1 MTPAAAGIFFHKQRY
16 CAGSQKGNLMKTLIW
31 GLLVL
36 LAVSA
41 SADASER
48 VEKSVLMLAGANAG
62 YQEARYGDDGKLAV
76 HFEFND
82 RGRGPKLD
90 ASYTLDAGAVPTAI
104 ELKGVDYLKATVAE
118 TYTRSGEAVAWKN
131 ASEDD
136 KRSLSGPAFFLGLN
150 QVPED
155 SILLARAL
163 LKAPDH
169 KLALIPAGEA
179 SIRKLAS
186 IEIKRETASQ
196 TVDLYAINGLGL
208 LPDFVWLDQDQRFFA
223 AYSGW
228 STLIREGYED
238 AIDTIGDRQEQEEKR
253 LAESRADDLTRKL
266 AAPLLIRN
274 VRVFDPPSGEV
285 VDGRSVLIDAGK
297 IVSIGAADV
306 SSLDGV
312 EELDGGGRFLM
323 PGLWDMHVHYS
334 GGADGLL
341 DLASG
346 VTTVRDMAN
355 QVDKLQDLIDGIE
368 AGKDIG
374 PRIIRAGI
382 IDGKGPFAGPTKVLV
397 DTEQEAL
404 DAVAMYKATGHEQ
417 IKIYSSVK
425 PELMPIITKAAHAQ
439 GMRVSGHVPAF
450 MTARQFVENGADEIQ
465 HINMLFLN
473 FMFDK
478 VQDTRTPAR
487 FTAVAEHGAALDL
500 SSKPV
505 RDFIQLLKDKN
516 IVIDPTVGTF
526 EDMFLSRP
534 GVPGPGFA
542 SIVDRFPTTW
552 QRQMKSGTGGLEM
565 KPGQQALFRDSYQNM
580 VNLIGV
586 LYRSGIPIVAGTD
599 NLAGMTLPRELE
611 LYVEAGIP
619 PMDVLRIATSGSAG
633 VMNREDDYGRVAPG
647 YVSDLIL
654 VDGDPSI
661 NMADIRKVR
670 TTIRGDRLYD
680 ADALFKAVSI
690 KPTPKQ

>member
-1 MTPAAAGIFFHKQRY
+1 
-16 CAGSQKGNLMKTLIW
+16 MKLLSRLLLA
-31 GLLVL
+31 LLVL
-36 LAVSA
+36 TGSAHAV
-41 SADASER
+41 ER
-48 VEKSVLMLAGANAG
+48 IEKSVLVLAGANAG
-62 YQEARYGDDGKLAV
+62 FQEARYGDDGKLAV

-90 ASYTLDAGAVPTAI
+90 ASYLLDADGVPTHI
-104 ELKGVDYLKATVAE
+104 DLKGVDYLKAVVAE
-118 TYTRSGEAVAWKN
+118 TYSRTDDGVVWKN
-131 ASEDD
+131 AAEDD
-136 KRSLSGPAFFLGLN
+136 KRALAGSAFFLGLT

-155 SILLARAL
+155 SILLVRAL
-163 LKAPDH
+163 LKAPAH
-169 KLALIPAGEA
+169 KLPLIPAGEA
-179 SIRKLAS
+179 SIHKLAS
-186 IEIKRETASQ
+186 TEIKGKAGTQ
-196 TVDLYAINGLGL
+196 TVDLYAIKGLGL
-208 LPDFVWLDQDQRFFA
+208 LPDFVWLDQKQRFFA
-223 AYSGW
+223 SYSGW

-238 AIDTIGDRQEQEEKR
+238 AIKAIGDRQEQEER
-253 LAESRADDLTRKL
+253 QLAETRASELTRNL
-266 AAPLLIRN
+266 ASPLLIRN

-285 VDGRSVLIDAGK
+285 VDARAVLIDAGR

-306 SSLDGV
+306 ASLDGV
-312 EELDGGGRFLM
+312 EELDGGGRLLM
-323 PGLWDMHVHYS
+323 PGLWDMHVHFG

-355 QVDKLQDLIDGIE
+355 QVDTLKALIDGIE

-404 DAVAMYKATGHEQ
+404 DAVKMYKETGHEQ

-425 PELMPIITKAAHAQ
+425 PELMPIIAKAAHEQ
-439 GMRVSGHVPAF
+439 GMRVSGHVPAY

-465 HINMLFLN
+465 HVNMLFLN

-487 FTAVAEHGAALDL
+487 FTAVAEYGAALDL
-500 SSKPV
+500 SSPPV
-505 RDFIQLLKDKN
+505 RDFIQLLKDRQ
-516 IVIDPTVGTF
+516 IVVDPTVGTF
-526 EDMFLSRP
+526 EDMFLGRP

-542 SIVDRFPTTW
+542 AIVDRFPTTW
-552 QRQMKSGTGGLEM
+552 QRQIRSGAGGLEM

-580 VNLIGV
+580 VNMVGV
-586 LYRSGIPIVAGTD
+586 LHRSGVHIVAGTD
-599 NLAGMTLPRELE
+599 NLAGLTLPRELE

-619 PMDVLRIATSGSAG
+619 PIEVLRIATSGSAE
-633 VMNREDDYGRVAPG
+633 VMKREDDYGRVAPG
-647 YVSDLIL
+647 YVADLIL
-654 VDGDPSI
+654 VDGDPTI

-680 ADALFKAVSI
+680 ADALFRAVSI
-690 KPTPKQ
+690 KPAPKPKREVSDQGRNGPGAL

>member
-1 MTPAAAGIFFHKQRY
+1 
-16 CAGSQKGNLMKTLIW
+16 MKTLI
-31 GLLVL
+31 LCLIAAI
-36 LAVSA
+36 AVSGPA
-41 SADASER
+41 HAADDVER
-48 VEKSVLMLAGANAG
+48 SVMILAGANAG
-62 YQEARYGDDGKLAV
+62 FQEARYASDGTLAV

-90 ASYTLDAGAVPTAI
+90 ASYVLDKKGVPTSI
-104 ELKGVDYLKATVAE
+104 ELKGVDYLKAPIDE
-118 TYTRSGEAVAWKN
+118 TYKRAGDELVWKN
-131 ASEDD
+131 GAEDE
-136 KRSLSGPAFFLGLN
+136 KRSVAGSAFFLGLN

-155 SILLARAL
+155 SILLVRAL
-163 LKAPDH
+163 LAAPDH
-169 KLALIPAGEA
+169 KLDLIPAGKA

-186 IEIKRETASQ
+186 TEVAGKSGAK
-196 TVDLYAINGLGL
+196 TVDLYAVSGLGL

-223 AYSGW
+223 SYSGW

-238 AIDTIGDRQEQEEKR
+238 AIPTIGERQEQEEKR
-253 LAESRADDLTRKL
+253 LAETRASELTRTL
-266 AAPLLIRN
+266 TAPLLIRN

-285 VDGRSVLIDAGK
+285 VDERAVLIDAGR
-297 IVSIGAADV
+297 IVSIGGADV
-306 SSLDGV
+306 ASLPGV
-312 EELDGGGRFLM
+312 EEFDGGGRFLM
-323 PGLWDMHVHYS
+323 PGLWDMHVHFT

-341 DLASG
+341 ELASG

-355 QVDKLQDLIDGIE
+355 QVDKLKALIDAIE

-397 DTEQEAL
+397 DNEAEAL
-404 DAVAMYKATGHEQ
+404 AAVKMYKETGHEQ

-425 PELMPIITKAAHAQ
+425 PELMPIIAKAAHEQ
-439 GMRVSGHVPAF
+439 GMRVSGHVPAY

-487 FTAVAEHGAALDL
+487 FTAVAEYGAALDL

-505 RDFIQLLKDKN
+505 RDFIQLLKDRD

-542 SIVDRFPTTW
+542 AIVDRFPSSW
-552 QRQMKSGTGGLEM
+552 QRQIRSGSGGLEA
-565 KPGQQALFRDSYQNM
+565 KPGQIALFRDSYQNM
-580 VNLIGV
+580 VNMVGV
-586 LYRSGIPIVAGTD
+586 LYRSGVRIVPGTD

-619 PMDVLRIATSGSAG
+619 PMDVLRIATSASAE
-633 VMNREDDYGRVAPG
+633 VMKRDDEYGRVAPG

-654 VDGDPSI
+654 VDGDPTI
-661 NMADIRKVR
+661 NMADIRNVR

-690 KPTPKQ
+690 APTTKQ

>member
-1 MTPAAAGIFFHKQRY
+1 MKTMPTILLALLVS
-16 CAGSQKGNLMKTLIW
+16 AGSAQ
-31 GLLVL
+31 
-36 LAVSA
+36 AA
-41 SADASER
+41 ER
-48 VEKSVLMLAGANAG
+48 IEKSVLLMAGTKAG
-62 YQEARYGDDGKLAV
+62 FQEARYGEDGKLAV
-76 HFEFND
+76 HYEFND
-82 RGRGPKLD
+82 RGRGPNLD
-90 ASYTLDAGAVPTAI
+90 ANYSLDAHGMPTTT
-104 ELKGVDYLKATVAE
+104 ELKGVDYLKAPIAE
-118 TYTRSGEAVAWKN
+118 TYTRTGDEVVWKN
-131 ASEDD
+131 GAEDA
-136 KRSLSGPAFFLGLN
+136 KRTVTGSAFFLGLN

-169 KLALIPAGEA
+169 RLPLIPGGEAAIHKLATLEVKGKQE
-179 SIRKLAS
+179 SR
-186 IEIKRETASQ
+186 
-196 TVDLYAINGLGL
+196 TVDLYAIKGLDL
-208 LPDFVWLDQDQRFFA
+208 LPGFVWLDQDQQFFA
-223 AYSGW
+223 SYSGF
-228 STLIREGYED
+228 STLIREGFED
-238 AIDTIGDRQEQEEKR
+238 TLKVIGDRQEQEEKR
-253 LAESRADDLTRKL
+253 LAETRANELTRNL
-266 AAPLLIRN
+266 TSPLLIRN

-285 VDGRSVLIDAGK
+285 VDGRAVLIDAGR

-306 SSLDGV
+306 ASLEGV

-323 PGLWDMHVHYS
+323 PGLWDMHVHFS

-341 DLASG
+341 ELASG
-346 VTTVRDMAN
+346 VTTVRDMGN
-355 QVDKLQDLIDGIE
+355 QGESLKALIDGIE

-382 IDGKGPFAGPTKVLV
+382 IDGKSPFSGPTKVLV

-404 DAVAMYKATGHEQ
+404 DAVKMYKETGHEQ

-425 PELMPIITKAAHAQ
+425 PELMPIIAKAAHEL
-439 GMRVSGHVPAF
+439 GMRVSGHVPAY

-473 FMFDK
+473 FMADK

-487 FTAVAEHGAALDL
+487 FTTVAEYGAALDL

-505 RDFIQLLKDKN
+505 RDFIQLLKDRK

-534 GVPGPGFA
+534 GMPGPGFA
-542 SIVDRFPTTW
+542 AIVDRFPTTW
-552 QRQMKSGTGGLEM
+552 QRQMRSGSGGLEM
-565 KPGQQALFRDSYQNM
+565 KSGQQALFRDSYQAM

-586 LYRSGIPIVAGTD
+586 LYRSGVHIVPGTD
-599 NLAGMTLPRELE
+599 NLAGVTLPREFE

-619 PMDVLRIATSGSAG
+619 PIEVLRIATSGSAE
-633 VMNREDDYGRVAPG
+633 VMKREDDYGRVAAG

-654 VDGDPSI
+654 VDGDPTI

-680 ADALFKAVSI
+680 SDALFRAVSI
-690 KPTPKQ
+690 KPTTKQ

>member
-1 MTPAAAGIFFHKQRY
+1 MKMLI
-16 CAGSQKGNLMKTLIW
+16 GSLLA
-31 GLLVL
+31 LLVSMNP
-36 LAVSA
+36 AHA
-41 SADASER
+41 AER
-48 VEKSVLMLAGANAG
+48 VEKSVLLLAGANAG
-62 YQEARYGDDGKLAV
+62 FQEARYGDDGKLAV
-76 HFEFND
+76 HYEFND

-90 ASYTLDAGAVPTAI
+90 ASYSLNADGVPTAI
-104 ELKGVDYLKATVAE
+104 ELGGVDYLKAPITE
-118 TYTRSGEAVAWKN
+118 TYARSGDAVIWKN
-131 ASEDD
+131 GAEDN
-136 KRSLSGPAFFLGLN
+136 KRAVSGSAFFLGLN

-163 LKAPDH
+163 LKAPEH

-179 SIRKLAS
+179 SIHKLAS
-186 IEIKRETASQ
+186 TEIKSKDGPQ
-196 TVDLYAINGLGL
+196 TVNLYAIKGLGL
-208 LPDFVWLDQDQRFFA
+208 LPEFVWLDQEQRFFA
-223 AYSGW
+223 SYSGW
-228 STLIREGYED
+228 STLIREGFED
-238 AIDTIGDRQEQEEKR
+238 ALKTIGDRQELEERR
-253 LAESRADDLTRKL
+253 LAETRASELTRNL
-266 AAPLLIRN
+266 TAPLLIRN
-274 VRVFDPPSGEV
+274 VRVFDPPSAEV
-285 VDGRSVLIDAGK
+285 VDGRSVLIDAGR
-297 IVSIGAADV
+297 IVSIGEADV
-306 SSLDGV
+306 ASLDGV

-323 PGLWDMHVHYS
+323 PGLWDMHVHFG

-355 QVDKLQDLIDGIE
+355 QVETLKALIDGIE

-397 DTEQEAL
+397 DTEKEAL
-404 DAVAMYKATGHEQ
+404 DAVKMYKDTGHEQ

-425 PELMPIITKAAHAQ
+425 PELMPIIARAAHEQ
-439 GMRVSGHVPAF
+439 GMRVSGHVPAY

-465 HINMLFLN
+465 HVNMLFLN

-487 FTAVAEHGAALDL
+487 FTTVAEYGAALDL

-505 RDFIQLLKDKN
+505 RDFIQLLRDRQ
-516 IVIDPTVGTF
+516 IVVDPTIGTF

-542 SIVDRFPTTW
+542 AIVERFPTTW
-552 QRQMKSGTGGLEM
+552 QRQMRSGAGGLEM
-565 KPGQQALFRDSYQNM
+565 KPGQQSLFRDSYQNM
-580 VNLIGV
+580 VNMVGV
-586 LYRSGIPIVAGTD
+586 LHRSGVHIVAGTD
-599 NLAGMTLPRELE
+599 NLAGVTLPRELE

-619 PMDVLRIATSGSAG
+619 PIEVLRIATSGSAE
-633 VMNREDDYGRVAPG
+633 VMKREDDYGRVAPG
-647 YVSDLIL
+647 FVADLIL
-654 VDGDPSI
+654 VDGDPTI

-680 ADALFKAVSI
+680 ADGLFRALGIRPVTRRKR
-690 KPTPKQ
+690 

>member
-1 MTPAAAGIFFHKQRY
+1 
-16 CAGSQKGNLMKTLIW
+16 MKTLI
-31 GLLVL
+31 LCLIAAI
-36 LAVSA
+36 AVSGPA
-41 SADASER
+41 HAADDVER
-48 VEKSVLMLAGANAG
+48 SVMILAGANAG
-62 YQEARYGDDGKLAV
+62 FQEARYASDGTLAV

-90 ASYTLDAGAVPTAI
+90 ASYVLDKKGVPTSI
-104 ELKGVDYLKATVAE
+104 ELKGVDYLKAPIDE
-118 TYTRSGEAVAWKN
+118 TYKRAGDELVWKN
-131 ASEDD
+131 GAEDE
-136 KRSLSGPAFFLGLN
+136 KRSVAGSAFFLGLN

-155 SILLARAL
+155 SILLVRAL
-163 LKAPDH
+163 LAAPDH
-169 KLALIPAGEA
+169 KLDLIPAGKA
-179 SIRKLAS
+179 SIRKLARTEVAGKS
-186 IEIKRETASQ
+186 GAK
-196 TVDLYAINGLGL
+196 TVDLYAVSGLGL

-223 AYSGW
+223 SYSGW

-238 AIDTIGDRQEQEEKR
+238 AIPTIGERQEQEEKR
-253 LAESRADDLTRKL
+253 LAETRASELTRTL
-266 AAPLLIRN
+266 TAPLLIRN

-285 VDGRSVLIDAGK
+285 VDERAVLIDAGR
-297 IVSIGAADV
+297 IVSIGGADV
-306 SSLDGV
+306 ASLPGV
-312 EELDGGGRFLM
+312 EEFDGGGRFLM
-323 PGLWDMHVHYS
+323 PGLWDMHVHFT

-341 DLASG
+341 ELASG

-355 QVDKLQDLIDGIE
+355 QVDKLKALIDAIE

-397 DTEQEAL
+397 DNEAEAL
-404 DAVAMYKATGHEQ
+404 AAVKMYKETGHEQ

-425 PELMPIITKAAHAQ
+425 PELMPIIAKAAHEQ
-439 GMRVSGHVPAF
+439 GMRVSGHVPAY

-487 FTAVAEHGAALDL
+487 FTAVAEYGAALDL

-505 RDFIQLLKDKN
+505 RDFIQLLKDRD

-542 SIVDRFPTTW
+542 AIVDRFPSSW
-552 QRQMKSGTGGLEM
+552 QRQIRSGSGGLEA
-565 KPGQQALFRDSYQNM
+565 KPGQIALFRDSYQNM
-580 VNLIGV
+580 VNMVGV
-586 LYRSGIPIVAGTD
+586 LYRSGVRIVPGTD

-619 PMDVLRIATSGSAG
+619 PMDVLRIATSASAE
-633 VMNREDDYGRVAPG
+633 VMKRDDEYGRVAPG

-654 VDGDPSI
+654 VDGDPTI
-661 NMADIRKVR
+661 NMADIRNVR

-690 KPTPKQ
+690 APTTKQ

>member
-1 MTPAAAGIFFHKQRY
+1 
-16 CAGSQKGNLMKTLIW
+16 MKLLIR
-31 GLLVL
+31 GLLGL
-36 LAVSA
+36 LAVLGSA
-41 SADASER
+41 HAAER
-48 VEKSVLMLAGANAG
+48 IEKSVMLLAGANAG
-62 YQEARYGDDGKLAV
+62 FQQAHYRDDGKLAV

-90 ASYTLDAGAVPTAI
+90 STFTLDSNGVPIAI
-104 ELKGVDYLKATVAE
+104 ELKGVDYLKAPVEESFRRTGDTV
-118 TYTRSGEAVAWKN
+118 VWKN
-131 ASEDD
+131 ASEDEN
-136 KRSLSGPAFFLGLN
+136 RTLSKPAFFSGLN
-150 QVPED
+150 EVPEELT
-155 SILLARAL
+155 LLARAL
-163 LKAPDH
+163 LAAPGNT
-169 KLALIPAGEA
+169 LSLLPAGEA

-186 IEIKRETASQ
+186 VEVKGEAGPRN
-196 TVDLYAINGLGL
+196 VDLYAIYGIGL
-208 LPDFVWLDQDQRFFA
+208 LPSYVWLDQDQRFFGA
-223 AYSGW
+223 WSGW
-228 STLIREGYED
+228 STLIREGYEG
-238 AIDTIGDRQEQEEKR
+238 AVDTIGERQQQEEKR
-253 LAESRADDLTRKL
+253 LAEIRASELTRKL
-266 AAPLLIRN
+266 TSPLLIRN

-285 VDGRSVLIDAGK
+285 VDGRSVLIDDGK
-297 IVSIGAADV
+297 IVSIGSADV
-306 SSLDGV
+306 SPLEGV
-312 EELDGGGRFLM
+312 EELDGAGRFLM
-323 PGLWDMHVHYS
+323 PGLWDMHVHFT
-334 GGADGLL
+334 GGAEGLL
-341 DLASG
+341 ELASG

-355 QVDKLQDLIDGIE
+355 QVETLQGLIDSIE

-404 DAVAMYKATGHEQ
+404 DAVKMYKETGHEQ

-425 PELMPIITKAAHAQ
+425 PELMPIIAKAAHEQ

-487 FTAVAEHGAALDL
+487 FTAVAEYGAALDL
-500 SSKPV
+500 GSKPV
-505 RDFIQLLKDKN
+505 RDFIQLLKEKH

-542 SIVDRFPTTW
+542 AIVDRFPGNW
-552 QRQMKSGTGGLEM
+552 QRQFKSGSGGLEM

-580 VNLIGV
+580 VNLVGV
-586 LYRSGIPIVAGTD
+586 LYRSGIHIVAGTD
-599 NLAGMTLPRELE
+599 NLAGMTLPREFE

-619 PMDVLRIATSGSAG
+619 PMDVLRIATSGAAQ
-633 VMNREDDYGRVAPG
+633 VMKRDDDYGRIAPG

-654 VDGDPSI
+654 VDGDPTI

-680 ADALFKAVSI
+680 ADALFKAVSMAPA
-690 KPTPKQ
+690 K